1 MPTDRM
7 PRVGDYPAARD
18 LDDAEREFEEA
29 GEVQK
34 TTQDSGPEGRA
45 PVDEIERAEQEGRTR
60 HVRGEGA
67 TVGDV
72 SPTTIAQP
80 PKGN

>member
-1 MPTDRM
+1 MPTRIQGE
-7 PRVGDYPAARD
+7 GDYEAERD
-18 LDDAEREFEEA
+18 MDDAEREFEEA

-34 TTQDSGPEGRA
+34 APQDAGPENQGLA
-45 PVDEIERAEQEGRTR
+45 DEIERAEQGGRR
-60 HVRGEGA
+60 AHVRGEGA
-67 TVGDV
+67 TLGDI